1 MFYAQL
7 LVNGLVQGLVIGLAA
22 LSITLVFGIARF
34 PNAATGDFMTFG
46 AYAAL
51 SAHKATGSIAMGG
64 LAAIIATGVISLLA
78 YLTVFRRLAERSVVA
93 LLVAS
98 IGIAFFIRAV
108 LGVAFGHSQQ
118 VFQVPLSRP
127 YVFGSVR
134 VYAP

>member
-51 SAHKATGSIAMGG
+51 SAQKATGSIAMGG

-78 YLTVFRRLAERSVVA
+78 YLAVF
-93 LLVAS
+93 
-98 IGIAFFIRAV
+98 
-108 LGVAFGHSQQ
+108 
-118 VFQVPLSRP
+118 LSLIHI
-127 YVFGSVR
+127 
-134 VYAP
+134 